1 MTRKEVTKRI
11 VRLGMLGALGVVLAL
26 IIHFPI
32 FPAASYLEYDPA
44 DVPIFI
50 AAFLYGPW
58 YGVALTVVV
67 SFIQGFT
74 VSGGSGIVGVVMHIA
89 ATGAFCAVAGN
100 IYRIKKTHKT
110 AVAALIL
117 GSLTMVAV
125 MCVMNYLITPL
136 FSPGVTRE
144 TVLGMLLPIIVPF
157 NLIKAGINSAV
168 TMLIYKPVRRVLEKN

>member
-67 SFIQGFT
+67 SFVQG
-74 VSGGSGIVGVVMHIA
+74 
-89 ATGAFCAVAGN
+89 
-100 IYRIKKTHKT
+100 
-110 AVAALIL
+110 
-117 GSLTMVAV
+117 
-125 MCVMNYLITPL
+125 
-136 FSPGVTRE
+136 
-144 TVLGMLLPIIVPF
+144 
-157 NLIKAGINSAV
+157 
-168 TMLIYKPVRRVLEKN
+168 